1 MRRDYFE
8 ELQSILKSS
17 LPDNEKKERILQY
30 HENDIANVIEELS
43 QEERKELF
51 NILGDEIV
59 AEIISYVENIDEVI
73 NDFKPEHAA
82 DIIEK
87 MDADDAIDV
96 LSELE
101 DDQREEIVSLMDKE
115 SREDIKAIASF
126 DEDLI
131 GSRMTNNYITILV
144 TDTVKTAMKK
154 VISEAAENDNV
165 SNIFVLDE
173 SETFYGVLELR
184 ELIIAREND
193 SLIKKIKTS
202 YPFFYATDYVED
214 CINKLREYGLDSY
227 PILDNNNYLLGVIT
241 AEDVLEAVDD
251 EMGDD
256 YAKLAGLTQEEEKD
270 DSVFESAKKRLPWLI
285 VLLILGLLVSFS
297 MTGFE
302 KIVASIPLIAFFQT
316 LILDMAGNTGTQSLA
331 VTVRM
336 LSLQENSRKSIFKA
350 ILKELKIGFI
360 NGLVLAI
367 FSFILVFL
375 FMLITQQG
383 IKTDSFYAPDAVKA
397 ATIISISLLV
407 AMSVSSFIGSLV
419 PVIFL
424 KIKIDPAVASGP
436 FITTVNDVIALL
448 IYYGFAYLLFLAF

>member
-1 MRRDYFE
+1 
-8 ELQSILKSS
+8 
-17 LPDNEKKERILQY
+17 
-30 HENDIANVIEELS
+30 
-43 QEERKELF
+43 
-51 NILGDEIV
+51 
-59 AEIISYVENIDEVI
+59 
-73 NDFKPEHAA
+73 
-82 DIIEK
+82 

-173 SETFYGVLELR
+173 SEKFYGVLELR